1 MRSSSTT
8 DVRRCAEQL
17 KLLADPTRLAILQR
31 LWSGPCQVGE
41 LNLGLAV
48 EPSLLSHHL
57 RKLRE
62 ARLVFAE
69 RAGKAVRYRL
79 ALPIGD
85 TSLDLGCCQLRF
97 ASPARRPDRRG

>member
-1 MRSSSTT
+1 MSAASAAEAH
-8 DVRRCAEQL
+8 RCAEQL

-31 LWSGPCQVGE
+31 LQAGPCQVGE
-41 LNLGLAV
+41 LNVEIAA

-69 RAGKAVRYRL
+69 RVGKGVRYRL
-79 ALPIGD
+79 ARPLTGNPQR
-85 TSLDLGCCQLRF
+85 LDLGCCELHF
-97 ASPARRPDRRG
+97 GLPARR